1 MMIWLALFKFQWD
14 MVAMRN
20 TASLAIGLIALLL
33 VVVAFLPLLG
43 WANWFIVPLAVVG
56 LALGLSSE
64 QTSGRNL
71 NALVIAVGVF
81 RLWIGWGII

>member
-1 MMIWLALFKFQWD
+1 MIWLALFEFQWD
-14 MVAMRN
+14 MMAMRN

-33 VVVAFLPLLG
+33 AVIAFLPLLG

-81 RLWIGWGII
+81 RLWIGWGIL

>member
-1 MMIWLALFKFQWD
+1 MIWLALFEFQWD
-14 MVAMRN
+14 MTAMRN

-33 VVVAFLPLLG
+33 AVIAFLPLLG

-81 RLWIGWGII
+81 RLWIGWGIL

>member
-1 MMIWLALFKFQWD
+1 MIWLALFKFQWN
-14 MVAMRN
+14 MMMMRN

-33 VVVAFLPLLG
+33 AVVAFLPLLG
-43 WANWFIVPLAVVG
+43 WANWFIVPIAVVG